1 MNMEN
6 KKKKFGIYFLL
17 VAIVG
22 GVVFLMHVYFL
33 KNRKFTPSSFKVN
46 YNMLDPGIGLYD
58 QKDLIVNIQPLR
70 DQWKELENEDNISIY
85 LEILNTGA
93 NLSVNKDVKIFPAS
107 LMKIPIAMAVMKKI
121 EKGQWSM
128 DKDFVLEDREKN
140 AIFGKLYR
148 EQVGSR
154 FTTEKLLN
162 EMLINSDNTA
172 RNIFVKYLTLEDIDN
187 VLEHIG
193 MEYDYRNDGQIS
205 AKKYSIFWRSLFEST
220 YLSPDSSQL
229 LIAIMSKS
237 GASNYLSQGIAQDT
251 KFSHK
256 IGVLYNEG
264 IFADSGIVYLS
275 QRPYILTVM
284 VKNKNQQEAEIIM
297 KNISQKAYEYIS
309 QYGK

>member
-1 MNMEN
+1 MEN